1 MPKPYSLDLRERV
14 VRAIEDGITREAVAE
29 RFEIGISTVGRYI
42 RRKTEKGSLEPE
54 QFGGYK
60 PYALADHE
68 GLIRRWVAESSD
80 LTLKQIRERLEE
92 RGIKASQTAIF
103 NFLEHLDLSFKKK
116 RSRGGTGESGRQRA
130 ASGVD

>member
-14 VRAIEDGITREAVAE
+14 VRAIEDGITREAAAE

-42 RRKTEKGSLEPE
+42 RRKAEKGTLEPE

-68 GLIRRWVAESSD
+68 NLIRGWVAGSSD
-80 LTLKQIRERLEE
+80 LTLKQLKERLEE
-92 RGIKASQTAIF
+92 HGIEASQTAIF
-103 NFLEHLDLSFKKK
+103 NFLEHLDLSFKKN
-116 RSRGGTGESGRQRA
+116 RSRSRTGESGRQRT
-130 ASGVD
+130 ASGMD